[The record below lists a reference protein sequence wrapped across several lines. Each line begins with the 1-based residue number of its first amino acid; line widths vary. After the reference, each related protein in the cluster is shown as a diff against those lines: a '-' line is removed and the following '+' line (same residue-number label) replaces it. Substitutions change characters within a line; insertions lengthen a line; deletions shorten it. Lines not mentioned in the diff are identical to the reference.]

1 MSISAEPFA
10 AKKFVE
16 VKGKQLAY
24 IDCGSGGAIVFQH
37 GNPTSSYLWR
47 NIMPHCA
54 GLGRLVAC
62 DLIGMGDSDKLV
74 PSGEDRYSYAEQRA
88 YLFALWDRLQL
99 GSDIILV
106 LHDWGSAL
114 GFEWAQHHPDRV
126 AGIVYMEA
134 IVTPLTWADWPQ
146 NARRAFQGFRSPA
159 GEDMILQNNMFVERV
174 LPGSVMRRLSEAE
187 MREYRRPFATPGE
200 GRRPTLSWPRQI
212 PIEGRPADVVEVVE
226 GYSRWLAASRVP
238 KLFVNADPGSILV
251 GRQRELARSWPN
263 QTELTVPGLHFLQED
278 SPASIGRALAEF
290 VRRVRPG
297 SKGSGCG

>member
-88 YLFALWDRLQL
+88 YLWGLWDALAL
-99 GSDIILV
+99 DDKIVFVI
-106 LHDWGSAL
+106 HDWGSAL
-114 GFEWAQHHPDRV
+114 GFEWA
-126 AGIVYMEA
+126 
-134 IVTPLTWADWPQ
+134 
-146 NARRAFQGFRSPA
+146 RR
-159 GEDMILQNNMFVERV
+159 
-174 LPGSVMRRLSEAE
+174 
-187 MREYRRPFATPGE
+187 
-200 GRRPTLSWPRQI
+200 
-212 PIEGRPADVVEVVE
+212 
-226 GYSRWLAASRVP
+226 
-238 KLFVNADPGSILV
+238 
-251 GRQRELARSWPN
+251 
-263 QTELTVPGLHFLQED
+263 H
-278 SPASIGRALAEF
+278 
-290 VRRVRPG
+290 
-297 SKGSGCG
+297 